1 MTLLGPVMCDR
12 QAPGFGRIVPRDAV
26 MERIP
31 NGVMGLR
38 PAPNP

>member
-1 MTLLGPVMCDR
+1 MTLLGPVICDL
-12 QAPGFGRIVPRDAV
+12 QAGFERIVPRDAV

-31 NGVMGLR
+31 SGVMGLR